1 MISCSQ
7 RDALYILHDNGSV
20 TLHVR
25 DENRHEHANHI
36 NKIMH
41 NKESQLLADDTNL
54 IDDRHSYSIYSQS
67 DQIRMSKNT
76 KLFGFG
82 LCPIT
87 QKDLVIQMSDGRLLN
102 YELYEKRY
110 LKINDDKLT
119 DESRFL
125 FEIVNQRLIDA
136 YSQGNKD
143 RKSVV

>member
-1 MISCSQ
+1 
-7 RDALYILHDNGSV
+7 
-20 TLHVR
+20 
-25 DENRHEHANHI
+25 
-36 NKIMH
+36 MH

-119 DESRFL
+119 DEGRFL

-136 YSQGNKD
+136 YSQGNNKSD
-143 RKSVV
+143 IKIALKSVTNNSLPSTPFIVKMCPPLTKKNLKYW